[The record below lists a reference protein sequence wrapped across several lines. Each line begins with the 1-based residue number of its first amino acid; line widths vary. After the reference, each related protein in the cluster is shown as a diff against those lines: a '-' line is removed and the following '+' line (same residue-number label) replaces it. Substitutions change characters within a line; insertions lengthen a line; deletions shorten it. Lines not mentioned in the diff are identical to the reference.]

1 MADLSKFVLEPVGVP
16 RPQQAVPSPSEPQEG
31 FLQSVAGG
39 VSDFAKAQ
47 GEKFTDSAFLIG
59 LANSI
64 GQGVTFGTLD
74 EAIGAVASLGG
85 YDYKEVRDAVR
96 SNLDEFRDE
105 NAAYAYG
112 SEIAASFLTPMGLA
126 KTVSSLGGKALANFA
141 AKQAAK
147 RPVTAAAVGGGVYG
161 AGTAEEMSDVP
172 MAVVTGA
179 GLGAGLGTIKPAI
192 GTAQKALQRAG
203 VPLTI
208 GQAMGGSAK
217 RIEEALTSVPILGG
231 GVAKAQR
238 RAMEAFT
245 PVSINRALKPLGETV
260 STKVSPRTAMRQA
273 KRIFDDAFEDV
284 LDDVKIV
291 FDDSVLDLM
300 SKAVSNAKR
309 KLGKVGRDEAEDL
322 ETLVLDKIIDAT
334 EDGMLTGRS
343 FKTIQSEL
351 STLEAQA
358 VKNQNYKLA
367 EAYSLVEESLIDAF
381 SKFAPKGKADKL
393 KKINRAYSNFIPLRR
408 AAAMSDD
415 SMITPARGLQA
426 VRAEERKLGATGVGR
441 LARGE
446 ARMQRPMELGKEIIG
461 REVPDS
467 GTAFRTAVQGIG
479 GTLGAGIVG
488 AGAGELAASAPS
500 AGGILGLGAGLTLA
514 TLGRGAYTPAGQRF
528 LKQVGVPAARVAAGA
543 PATSG
548 LLAEQYAPN
557 IQDFLLGQ

>member
-1 MADLSKFVLEPVGVP
+1 MADLSKFVLEPVGVGTP
-16 RPQQAVPSPSEPQEG
+16 QAIAPSQEEPQQGV
-31 FLQSVAGG
+31 LQSIAGG

-74 EAIGAVASLGG
+74 EGIAALSTLGG
-85 YDYKEVRDAVR
+85 YDYKEVRDAIR
-96 SNLDEFRDE
+96 GNLDEFRDE

-112 SEIAASFLTPMGLA
+112 AEIASSFLTPMGLA
-126 KTVSSLGGKALANFA
+126 RTVSGLGGKALANFA

-147 RPVTAAAVGGGVYG
+147 RPIAAAAVGGGVYG

-172 MAVVTGA
+172 MAVATGA
-179 GLGAGLGTIKPAI
+179 GLGGGFGAIKPSI
-192 GTAQKALQRAG
+192 GKAQRALEKAG

-231 GVAKAQR
+231 GVVKAQR

-245 PVSINRALKPLGETV
+245 PVSINRALKPLGEAV
-260 STKVSPRTAMRQA
+260 SVKASPRTAMRQA
-273 KRIFDDAFEDV
+273 KKIFDDAYEDV
-284 LDDVKIV
+284 LDDVRIV

-300 SKAVSNAKR
+300 SAAVSKAKR
-309 KLGKVGRDEAEDL
+309 SLGRVGRDEAEDL
-322 ETLVLDKIIDAT
+322 ESLVLDRVIDAT
-334 EDGMLTGRS
+334 ENGMLTGRS
-343 FKTIQSEL
+343 LKKIQSEL
-351 STLEAQA
+351 STLEARA
-358 VKNQNYKLA
+358 VKANKFELA
-367 EAYSLVEESLIDAF
+367 EGYSLVEEALIDAF
-381 SKFAPKGKADKL
+381 SKFAPKSKAEKL
-393 KKINRAYSNFIPLRR
+393 QKINRAYSNFIPLRR
-408 AAAMSDD
+408 AAAMADD

-441 LARGE
+441 LSRGE
-446 ARMQRPMELGKEIIG
+446 ARMQRPMELGKEVIG
-461 REVPDS
+461 AEVGDS
-467 GTAFRTAVQGIG
+467 GTALRRAVQGIG
-479 GTLGAGIVG
+479 GTLSAGVVG

-500 AGGILGLGAGLTLA
+500 AGGILGLGAGLTLTA
-514 TLGRGAYTPAGQRF
+514 LGRGAYTPAGQRF
-528 LKQVGVPAARVAAGA
+528 LKQVGVPAARVAAVA